1 MDIIA
6 APARQL
12 KTVSFWL
19 VVATGVFDLAVTFLQ
34 TLGTLDILSAK
45 NIALINAVMAF
56 LIGVARFIAQQIAV
70 TTDEKVDIIAA
81 AAAAP
86 VKAGHSD
93 VNVEINGMPAATATA
108 TVLDASQAK
117 P

>member
-19 VVATGVFDLAVTFLQ
+19 VVATGIFDLAMALMQ
-34 TLGTLDILSAK
+34 TLGSLHMLSA
-45 NIALINAVMAF
+45 NSIAVFNAIMVFA
-56 LIGVARFIAQQIAV
+56 IGAAKFVAQQIAV
-70 TTDEKVDIIAA
+70 TTGEKVDIIAA

-93 VNVEINGMPAATATA
+93 VNVEINGMPAATAT
-108 TVLDASQAK
+108 VLDASQAK